1 MKLKYIYLI
10 FLAPSIFINYFT
22 LTFIDNDHNLS
33 VFSTILVCFFNVGNI
48 TFVIL
53 YKKYSFKKFLLILI
67 CTIFL
72 IFILDFSYQN
82 YQIKNSFQVKDE
94 KLGWI
99 LNKSIKKKFVAK
111 SKKGRSYEIDYSSAD
126 DYGFRYIDN
135 NGSKKT
141 ILILGDSFTVGPFA
155 SNKDMY
161 FYKIK
166 EIFDKENLDFNWY
179 VMGSA
184 GWSTLQQYLYF
195 KEKISIIKPD
205 ILIHQF
211 CSNDFIGNS
220 IQIEKNTYLRS
231 QYIFRPYL
239 INNEIFYQNKINH
252 KIYKFLYSYSF
263 IFKTIDN
270 LVTNS
275 QYLKNRSYFKK
286 KFSKEMYNESV
297 NTTDIIIKKIKKLIG
312 GDKLYFIVN
321 CYDRNN
327 LSDKNLAKI
336 ISKNKI
342 YSSERPLLKL
352 KDAEDKGE
360 DIFAFDGGHLND
372 IGNKIYGLEIAKE
385 ILKIIK

>member
-1 MKLKYIYLI
+1 
-10 FLAPSIFINYFT
+10 
-22 LTFIDNDHNLS
+22 
-33 VFSTILVCFFNVGNI
+33 
-48 TFVIL
+48 
-53 YKKYSFKKFLLILI
+53 
-67 CTIFL
+67 
-72 IFILDFSYQN
+72 
-82 YQIKNSFQVKDE
+82 
-94 KLGWI
+94 
-99 LNKSIKKKFVAK
+99 
-111 SKKGRSYEIDYSSAD
+111 
-126 DYGFRYIDN
+126 
-135 NGSKKT
+135 
-141 ILILGDSFTVGPFA
+141 
-155 SNKDMY
+155 MY

-166 EIFDKENLDFNWY
+166 EIFDKENLNFKWY

-184 GWSTLQQYLYF
+184 GWSTLQQYLYL

-239 INNEIFYQNKINH
+239 INNEIFYHNKINH
-252 KIYKFLYSYSF
+252 KIYKLLYSYSF

-275 QYLKNRSYFKK
+275 QYLKDGSYFKK
-286 KFSKEMYNESV
+286 KFSKKMYNESV
-297 NTTDIIIKKIKKLIG
+297 NTTDRIIKKIKKLVG
-312 GDKLYFIVN
+312 DDKLYFIVN
-321 CYDRNN
+321 CYDRDN

-342 YSSERPLLKL
+342 YSSEQPLLKL

-360 DIFAFDGGHLND
+360 DIFASDGGHLND